1 VALRDAPT
9 LRHYDPELVEYWV
22 SADGR
27 GTRRE
32 LDRHTPLPV
41 ETEFSWG
48 LIRITDRLDVTNE
61 YVTFGGTLSAAEVD
75 GMTVADFT
83 SPAPLLRR
91 GGHSQGWDHGAAS
104 LAAFFGRLIIAV
116 DFTPGFEALAASVD
130 PITRYAAFI
139 RDLVGR
145 YRRSPILRDQHLDLW
160 VLLQSGAPTGARPPD
175 RVGRRATPEQI
186 TPPGTDRLGQPRAS
200 IKRPTA
206 GAMPRVPTTVLAVRE
221 ADERP
226 STPGHP
232 DGQPHRVP
240 EGRVVQAARPVR
252 IHAADPSPSP
262 ADEPPDAGQHPG
274 QPREATDV
282 AGGGSRA

>member
-1 VALRDAPT
+1 MVHGGVVPSPLTPDVATAAALLSEWGFLAEPDLPDRPGPAYLLVALRDAPT

-32 LDRHTPLPV
+32 LDRSTPLPV
-41 ETEFSWG
+41 ETAFSWG

-75 GMTVADFT
+75 GMTVAVFT

-160 VLLQSGAPTGARPPD
+160 VLLQSEARRLERD
-175 RVGRRATPEQI
+175 HATEWE
-186 TPPGTDRLGQPRAS
+186 
-200 IKRPTA
+200 A
-206 GAMPRVPTTVLAVRE
+206 GAEL
-221 ADERP
+221 
-226 STPGHP
+226 
-232 DGQPHRVP
+232 
-240 EGRVVQAARPVR
+240 AARLT
-252 IHAADPSPSP
+252 P
-262 ADEPPDAGQHPG
+262 A
-274 QPREATDV
+274 
-282 AGGGSRA
+282 